1 MEDVFQADGAVG
13 KRGGSKI
20 RQQLSLWHTSPP
32 TLQRLML
39 LLLVLCFKDGSELW
53 NLTSSGAS
61 VPGTYTIHLHIYT
74 IYVHI
79 HTKVKYCALSLEYSP
94 SAKSET

>member
-1 MEDVFQADGAVG
+1 MITAWYMEDVFQADGAVG

-32 TLQRLML
+32 ILQRLL
-39 LLLVLCFKDGSELW
+39 LLLWFKDGSEMW

-61 VPGTYTIHLHIYT
+61 VPGTHTIHLHIYIT
-74 IYVHI
+74 YVHI
-79 HTKVKYCALSLEYSP
+79 YIQR
-94 SAKSET
+94 

>member
-1 MEDVFQADGAVG
+1 MITAWYMEDVFQADGAVG

-32 TLQRLML
+32 ILQRLVL
-39 LLLVLCFKDGSELW
+39 LLW
-53 NLTSSGAS
+53 
-61 VPGTYTIHLHIYT
+61 TYTIHLHIYT

>member
-1 MEDVFQADGAVG
+1 MASFSTNFATHAASD
-13 KRGGSKI
+13 
-20 RQQLSLWHTSPP
+20 
-32 TLQRLML
+32 L
-39 LLLVLCFKDGSELW
+39 LLWFKDGSDLW

-61 VPGTYTIHLHIYT
+61 VPGAYTIHSHIYT

>member
-20 RQQLSLWHTSPP
+20 RQQLSLWQTSTSPAI
-32 TLQRLML
+32 LQRQL
-39 LLLVLCFKDGSELW
+39 LLLWFKDGSELW
-53 NLTSSGAS
+53 NLTSSGGS

-79 HTKVKYCALSLEYSP
+79 HTKVKYCCALSLEYSP